1 LILLDL
7 SENTSPQLVFIV
19 QTGSKK
25 SKDVQTQIRKH
36 VMRDIGKSRRK
47 EKRGRKINSEIP
59 FDAPSHPK
67 NNPVSP
73 GTWSTDHQRKDGI
86 DLPLKM
92 PYISLDAPDP
102 SYRSIPDVEN
112 TPTPLPHLQG
122 DLHDILSPA
131 IGWHET
137 KAFTPG
143 IDRLWHGC
151 MDPLVPS
158 PVELN
163 DRTRELAD
171 LGKQISINFVAGCF

>member
-1 LILLDL
+1 MILLDI

-36 VMRDIGKSRRK
+36 VMKDIGKSRRK
-47 EKRGRKINSEIP
+47 EKRGRKINLDIP
-59 FDAPSHPK
+59 FGAPSYPK

-73 GTWSTDHQRKDGI
+73 RTWSTDHQRKDGI
-86 DLPLKM
+86 DSPINM
-92 PYISLDAPDP
+92 PYISIDAPGP
-102 SYRSIPDVEN
+102 SYKSIPDVEN
-112 TPTPLPHLQG
+112 TSTPLPHLQG
-122 DLHDILSPA
+122 DLHDILSPT

-143 IDRLWHGC
+143 IDRLWHGR
-151 MDPLVPS
+151 MDPFVRY

-163 DRTRELAD
+163 DRTRELVD
-171 LGKQISINFVAGCF
+171 LGKQNSINFVVGCF